1 MTSSKNKPDFD
12 VTKMG
17 FGRFGFTIGLIG
29 LFFLGMSPTAI
40 AQMSKPIR
48 LAPPTKVAP
57 PDSAH
62 QIPGRGNGNISNPR
76 IQGVS
81 KRITGGRV
89 EVDNLQ
95 AVDASEVGILTN
107 QTGALGGQMWRG
119 TSGALV
125 ERLIGNLPTRA
136 PSAAMRDLMRR
147 LLLSPGVA
155 PEGISDPNYLILMRF
170 NTLMTIGALDDASKL
185 FDALPSARVAKLT
198 ALEVDLRFLANDNAR
213 ACTLAEQE
221 IAIATSAFW
230 QKSFTFCSILK
241 GEKEKAL
248 LSLSLMRELGEED
261 QTFLAL
267 AEGLISGEDFELSEM
282 DNPSPL
288 HLAMSRVGNVQL
300 PGSVISSNIPSVL
313 RAIAMSPKASIALRL
328 EAGERADAAGALP
341 VDVLRQMYAS
351 VTFSEEDLANP
362 LSRAEVEFG
371 PMVRALLFRT
381 SLAQTIPIAQAEAA
395 ARAFALARDE
405 GRYTSTVHVFWPILK
420 RIVPSNE
427 LLWFA
432 PEALRALLLV
442 GDRDA
447 ALPWYQIL
455 QAGAARNADAAK
467 AIALFGPLAHLFKF
481 DVVRQQN
488 TDQLVSLWWAAIQD
502 QPESK
507 EKAMLLFTILQS
519 LGLKISE
526 KYWQPLIGMDLR
538 SQKTMPSVGLLNRLR
553 RLTVNAEMMA
563 AEPTTPNM
571 APVLAPEQVSALV
584 ASVLISPAPE
594 LTPVQLQEPERP
606 LMSKRVGETVMLSLL
621 AIGDVGPAK
630 IEVGVLS
637 TVLKALSS
645 VGLKAD
651 ARALALEAALTN
663 GL

>member
-1 MTSSKNKPDFD
+1 MINSKNKPVLDT
-12 VTKMG
+12 TKKG
-17 FGRFGFTIGLIG
+17 LGRLSCTIGLMG
-29 LFFLGMSPTAI
+29 FFFFGTSPSAI
-40 AQMSKPIR
+40 AQLSKPIR
-48 LAPPTKVAP
+48 LAPPTKAATS
-57 PDSAH
+57 DSVR
-62 QIPGRGNGNISNPR
+62 PSPSRGNGDIANPR
-76 IQGVS
+76 NQGVS
-81 KRITGGRV
+81 SRIIGGYV
-89 EVDNLQ
+89 EVDTLQ
-95 AVDASEVGILTN
+95 AVDASEVGTLTY

-125 ERLIGNLPTRA
+125 ERLIDKLPTRA
-136 PSAAMRDLMRR
+136 PSAAMRELMRR

-155 PEGISDPNYLILMRF
+155 PEGVSDPNHLISIRF

-213 ACTLAEQE
+213 ACALAEQE
-221 IAIATSAFW
+221 MAIATSAFW
-230 QKSFTFCSILK
+230 QKAFTFCSILK
-241 GEKEKAL
+241 GEKEKAQ
-248 LSLSLMRELGEED
+248 LSLSLMRELGED
-261 QTFLAL
+261 DNTFLAL
-267 AEGLISGEDFELSEM
+267 AEGLISGKAFELSEM

-313 RAIAMSPKASIALRL
+313 RAIAMSPKASVELRL

-341 VDVLRQMYAS
+341 VDVLRQMYTS

-371 PMVRALLFRT
+371 PMVRALLYRT

-405 GRYTSTVHVFWPILK
+405 GRYTSTVHVFWPVLK
-420 RIVPSNE
+420 RIAPSND

-442 GDRDA
+442 GDQDA

-467 AIALFGPLAHLFKF
+467 AIAVFGPLVHLFEF
-481 DVVRQQN
+481 DAAKQQN
-488 TDQLVSLWWAAIQD
+488 TDQLVSAWWAAIQD
-502 QPESK
+502 QPESR
-507 EKAMLLFTILQS
+507 EKAVLLFTVLEA
-519 LGLKISE
+519 LGLEIPE
-526 KYWQPLIGMDLR
+526 KSWQPLIGVNLR
-538 SQKTMPSVGLLNRLR
+538 AHKTMPSVGLLNRLR
-553 RLTVNAEMMA
+553 RLTANAEMIDVIPIVA
-563 AEPTTPNM
+563 NTDPSPT
-571 APVLAPEQVSALV
+571 PEQASALV
-584 ASVLISPAPE
+584 ASVLVSPSTV
-594 LTPVQLQEPERP
+594 LTPSQERVAP
-606 LMSKRVGETVMLSLL
+606 LKSKRVGEIVLLSLL

-630 IEVGVLS
+630 IEIGVLS
-637 TVLKALSS
+637 TVLKALTS
-645 VGLKAD
+645 VGLETD

>member
-1 MTSSKNKPDFD
+1 MDLVS
-12 VTKMG
+12 
-17 FGRFGFTIGLIG
+17 FGCMFGLIVL
-29 LFFLGMSPTAI
+29 LFLEMSPTAI

-48 LAPPTKVAP
+48 LAPPTKFAP
-57 PDSAH
+57 PDSSR
-62 QIPGRGNGNISNPR
+62 QSPSRGSGDIAKPR
-76 IQGVS
+76 IQGAS

-89 EVDNLQ
+89 EVDNLE
-95 AVDASEVGILTN
+95 AVDASEVGILTY

-136 PSAAMRDLMRR
+136 PSVAMRELMRR
-147 LLLSPGVA
+147 LLLSPSVA
-155 PEGISDPNYLILMRF
+155 PEGISDPNYLISIRF
-170 NTLMTIGALDDASKL
+170 NKLMTIGALDDASKL

-213 ACTLAEQE
+213 ACKLAEQE
-221 IAIATSAFW
+221 IAIATSPFW

-267 AEGLISGEDFELSEM
+267 AEGLILGEDFELSEM

-313 RAIAMSPKASIALRL
+313 RAIAMSPKASIELRL
-328 EAGERADAAGALP
+328 EAGERADEAGALP

-362 LSRAEVEFG
+362 LSRAEIEFG

-405 GRYTSTVHVFWPILK
+405 GRYISTVHVFWPILK
-420 RIVPSNE
+420 RIEASNE

-455 QAGAARNADAAK
+455 QASAARNADAAK
-467 AIALFGPLAHLFKF
+467 AIALFGPLAHLFEF
-481 DVVRQQN
+481 DAARQQN
-488 TDQLVSLWWAAIQD
+488 TDQLVSSWWAAIQD

-507 EKAMLLFTILQS
+507 EKAMLLFTVLES
-519 LGLKISE
+519 LGLEISE
-526 KYWQPLIGMDLR
+526 KSWQPLIGMDLR

-553 RLTVNAEMMA
+553 RLTVNAEMMDVV
-563 AEPTTPNM
+563 PITPNM
-571 APVLAPEQVSALV
+571 ALISAPEQVSALV
-584 ASVLISPAPE
+584 ASVLVSPAPD
-594 LTPVQLQEPERP
+594 LTPVQLQEPARP
-606 LMSKRVGETVMLSLL
+606 LVSKRVGETVLLSLL

-637 TVLKALSS
+637 TVLMALSS

>member
-1 MTSSKNKPDFD
+1 MSLVS
-12 VTKMG
+12 
-17 FGRFGFTIGLIG
+17 FGCMFGLIVL
-29 LFFLGMSPTAI
+29 LFLEMSPTAI

-48 LAPPTKVAP
+48 LAPPTKFAP
-57 PDSAH
+57 PDSSR
-62 QIPGRGNGNISNPR
+62 QSPSRGSGDIAKPR
-76 IQGVS
+76 IQSAS

-89 EVDNLQ
+89 EVDNLE
-95 AVDASEVGILTN
+95 AVDASEVGILTY

-136 PSAAMRDLMRR
+136 PSVAMRELMRR
-147 LLLSPGVA
+147 LLLSPSVA
-155 PEGISDPNYLILMRF
+155 PEGISDPNYLISIRF
-170 NTLMTIGALDDASKL
+170 NKLMTIGALDDASKL

-213 ACTLAEQE
+213 ACKLAEQE
-221 IAIATSAFW
+221 IAIATSPFW

-267 AEGLISGEDFELSEM
+267 AEGLILGEDFELSEM

-313 RAIAMSPKASIALRL
+313 RAIAMSPKASIELRL
-328 EAGERADAAGALP
+328 EAGERADEAGALP

-362 LSRAEVEFG
+362 LSRAEIEFG

-405 GRYTSTVHVFWPILK
+405 GRYISTVHVFWPILK
-420 RIVPSNE
+420 RIEASNE

-455 QAGAARNADAAK
+455 QASAARNADAAK
-467 AIALFGPLAHLFKF
+467 AIALFGPLAHLFEF
-481 DVVRQQN
+481 DVAR
-488 TDQLVSLWWAAIQD
+488 
-502 QPESK
+502 
-507 EKAMLLFTILQS
+507 
-519 LGLKISE
+519 SE
-526 KYWQPLIGMDLR
+526 ER
-538 SQKTMPSVGLLNRLR
+538 FSR
-553 RLTVNAEMMA
+553 NAE
-563 AEPTTPNM
+563 T
-571 APVLAPEQVSALV
+571 
-584 ASVLISPAPE
+584 
-594 LTPVQLQEPERP
+594 VQ
-606 LMSKRVGETVMLSLL
+606 
-621 AIGDVGPAK
+621 
-630 IEVGVLS
+630 
-637 TVLKALSS
+637 
-645 VGLKAD
+645 
-651 ARALALEAALTN
+651 
-663 GL
+663 